1 MASGEGI
8 DRRRLGL
15 AAAGLLLTS
24 CATPRRQV
32 LVNAATQPGAP
43 DPADAQLE
51 TAVDTSERITA
62 PVRINGA
69 GPFNFVVDTGANRT
83 VVSSELTG
91 ALKLRDGGPA
101 DIHGVAGVESAPTAL
116 IDLFQVDAVTAR
128 GLRAPVLPRDR
139 LGADGLLGV
148 DVLYNRRMLID
159 FVHRH
164 ITITADRGFGV
175 GPNAYD
181 SRVAAMGVHPD
192 LGLRVAVPARYRF
205 GQLIIIGAD
214 VSGHGVTAFVDSGSQ
229 STVGNNALRRV
240 ASVSGVS
247 EPKAARQMTPILSAT
262 GQTAEGE
269 VSRMPLLRIGGLD
282 ITGLTTVFADLHVF
296 ELWGLTKRP
305 SLLLGMDI
313 LRRFNAIELNY
324 AQREVAFYLPARGHT
339 N

>member
-1 MASGEGI
+1 
-8 DRRRLGL
+8 
-15 AAAGLLLTS
+15 
-24 CATPRRQV
+24 
-32 LVNAATQPGAP
+32 
-43 DPADAQLE
+43 
-51 TAVDTSERITA
+51 VDSSERVTV

-83 VVSSELTG
+83 VVSSELAAT
-91 ALKLRDGGPA
+91 LKLRDGGPA

-116 IDLFQVDAVTAR
+116 IDLFQADAVTAR

-148 DVLYNRRMLID
+148 DVLYNRRMRID
-159 FVHRH
+159 FIHH
-164 ITITADRGFGV
+164 QITIIGDHGLGAEPD
-175 GPNAYD
+175 AYD
-181 SRVAAMGVHPD
+181 SRRAEVGIHRD
-192 LGLRVAVPARYRF
+192 LGLRIAVPARYRF

-240 ASVSGVS
+240 ASLSGVS
-247 EPKAARQMTPILSAT
+247 DPKAARQMTPILSAT

-269 VSRMPLLRIGGLD
+269 VSRLPLLRIGGLD

-296 ELWGLTKRP
+296 QLWDLMKRP
-305 SLLLGMDI
+305 SLLLGMDV

-324 AQREVAFYLPARGHT
+324 AQREVVFYLPARGHT
-339 N
+339 D